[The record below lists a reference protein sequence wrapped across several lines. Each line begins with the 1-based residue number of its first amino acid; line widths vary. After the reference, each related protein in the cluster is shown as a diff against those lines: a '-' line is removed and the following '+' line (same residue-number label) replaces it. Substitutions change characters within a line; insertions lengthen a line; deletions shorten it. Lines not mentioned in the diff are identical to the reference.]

1 MTTSFPVSGRW
12 GSAAWLPPLL
22 FTSSAAA
29 AVFFQGFEIGLFC
42 VSLTLLLIWLL
53 QMIWRGHGAGFHI
66 PQSAPALFLTLF
78 WLWLAITLLWTPV
91 IYVSVFDFWWL
102 SALPLVFWIY
112 TIAPDKDRIWPGIAG
127 LALVLVVALAL
138 TAIFQF
144 WILNQSPRSAFLN
157 INSHAGVLNLV
168 ALPVAGYFL
177 AGYGY
182 DRYKKV
188 LLVLATAFFLL
199 VYAVALTRGRGAMI
213 SLLTGLA
220 MIVAVAGGRTPK
232 KATVMLLI
240 LAAVAI
246 GLANVSWHGQLAE
259 RIGTLSDPMTAGAG
273 RFVIWRQTWEMIGGS
288 SWLGIGLGLF
298 PLIYPQYRDPSDGT
312 TGFFVHNDYLQIWL
326 EAGLPGLLLLVALL
340 LSTIFLFVVALRR
353 TGVTAARKIEMTGL
367 FSGLFAV
374 ALHSSVD
381 FNFYVLVTTI
391 IGGVMLARFHGL
403 AAPAAGIGHWYI
415 RPAAWMGASAY
426 RTITLL
432 LVLFP
437 LVYFGSISLSIYE
450 TDKGLE
456 EAKQGRLE
464 EADRSFARAHR
475 IYPYADNILINHADL
490 YRHILRVAPGLA
502 TEKKSELFAQASS
515 MLVEAERLNPLRP
528 LNFLVRGRLYQENP
542 TLIGENG
549 AEKIG
554 DAYRQALKLNPR
566 FYHARAAYGAFLM
579 TARRTKEARQI
590 LEEGLRYQYIEHEE
604 IAPYYA
610 LTAKLRLQAGDKEGA
625 AQLWKRMEGA
635 LENSGW
641 RRIPLP
647 EKARLLGTEASGVP
661 PGDPPVEK
669 RR

>member
-1 MTTSFPVSGRW
+1 MTMLFPAPGR
-12 GSAAWLPPLL
+12 GRSAAWLPPLL
-22 FTSSAAA
+22 FASSAAA
-29 AVFFQGFEIGLFC
+29 AVFFQGFEVGLFC
-42 VSLTLLLIWLL
+42 ISLTLLFGWLL
-53 QMIWRGHGAGFHI
+53 WTIWRGHGAGFNI
-66 PQSAPALFLTLF
+66 PRSAPALFLTLF
-78 WLWLAITLLWTPV
+78 WLWLGITLLWTPV

-102 SALPLVFWIY
+102 GALPLVFWIY
-112 TIAPDKDRIWPGIAG
+112 TLAPDKDRIWPGIAG
-127 LALVLVVALAL
+127 LALMLVVALAL

-144 WILNQSPRSAFLN
+144 WILHQSPRSVFLN
-157 INSHAGVLNLV
+157 INSHAGVLNIV
-168 ALPVAGYFL
+168 ALPAAGYFL

-188 LLVLATAFFLL
+188 LPVLATAFFLL

-220 MIVAVAGGRTPK
+220 MIVAVAARRTPK
-232 KATVMLLI
+232 KATVILLI
-240 LAAVAI
+240 LATVAI
-246 GLANVSWHGQLAE
+246 GLANVSWQGQLAE
-259 RIGTLSDPMTAGAG
+259 RIGTLSSPMTAGSD
-273 RFVIWRQTWEMIGGS
+273 RFIIWRQAWEMIQAS
-288 SWLGIGLGLF
+288 PWLGTGLGTF
-298 PLIYPQYRDPSDGT
+298 SLIYPQYRDPKDT
-312 TGFFVHNDYLQIWL
+312 TAGFFVHSDYLQLWL
-326 EAGLPGLLLLVALL
+326 ETGLPGLLLLAALL
-340 LSTIFLFVVALRR
+340 LSVLWLYVIVLRR
-353 TGVTAARKIEMTGL
+353 ADISAASKIEMTGL

-391 IGGVMLARFHGL
+391 IGGVMLGRFHEL
-403 AAPAAGIGHWYI
+403 AAPVAGIGHWHI
-415 RPAAWMGASAY
+415 RPAAWMGARAY
-426 RTITLL
+426 RTIAFL
-432 LVLFP
+432 LVMFP

-475 IYPYADNILINHADL
+475 IYPYADNILISHADL
-490 YRHILRVAPGLA
+490 YRHILRVAPGLT

-566 FYHARAAYGAFLM
+566 FYHARAAYGAFLA
-579 TARRTKEARQI
+579 TAGRTREARQI

-635 LENSGW
+635 LESSGW

-647 EKARLLGTEASGVP
+647 EKAGLLGAEASGVP
-661 PGDPPVEK
+661 SGNAPAEK